1 MKNLSPSLSVLIS
14 ILIVTLSSC
23 SINKFSAR
31 RNHQPRIRVEA
42 SNPIPALEVAE
53 VDNSILLGKDSIN
66 NRSGVLPDTKVTH
79 QQKPKET
86 IVEKMVKIFM
96 PKKKAIFE
104 PLFHPKK
111 LNKVKHTTMEGD
123 EITGLVISLLALAL
137 AITSILMIIGMAH
150 GNVWVYFVV
159 GLILAIIALIMAFI
173 AKKVLPFRGISLAAG
188 TLAIVALVLLLI
200 FLILITVF
208 SIVF

>member
-1 MKNLSPSLSVLIS
+1 MKNLSPSLSIFISVLI
-14 ILIVTLSSC
+14 LTLSSC
-23 SINKFSAR
+23 SINRFTVRK
-31 RNHQPRIRVEA
+31 NHQPRIRVEA
-42 SNPIPALEVAE
+42 ANPIPALETAT
-53 VDNSILLGKDSIN
+53 VDNNVTLEIDSITH
-66 NRSGVLPDTKVTH
+66 RSGVLPEGKITH
-79 QQKPKET
+79 QHKPKET

-96 PKKKAIFE
+96 PKKKALFE
-104 PLFHPKK
+104 PLLHPKK

-137 AITSILMIIGMAH
+137 AITSIFMIIGMAH

-159 GLILAIIALIMAFI
+159 GLILAIIALIMAWI

-200 FLILITVF
+200 FLVLITVF